1 MNKITT
7 YALLA
12 LTTLSL
18 PVHDATKKGD
28 ALVYE
33 KANGEI
39 AISQVQ
45 NHPTQAKFDIVT
57 NVEMHVC
64 NVEGIAD
71 TVSDS
76 KAFTLLQWQDANQ
89 CKITLKWG
97 DKQVQ
102 VMATDECNSYC
113 GLNAGRSM
121 NGTYH

>member
-18 PVHDATKKGD
+18 PVHGATKKSD

-39 AISQVQ
+39 AVSQVQ
-45 NHPTQAKFDIVT
+45 GHPEQAKFDIIT
-57 NVEMHVC
+57 NVDMHAC

-71 TVSDS
+71 TISDS
-76 KAFTLLQWQDANQ
+76 KAFTQLQWQDANQ

-97 DKQVQ
+97 NKQVQ
-102 VMATDECNSYC
+102 VTATDGCNSYC
-113 GLNAGRSM
+113 GLNAGNSISGVYR
-121 NGTYH
+121 

>member
-7 YALLA
+7 YELLA

-18 PVHDATKKGD
+18 PVHGAAKKVD

-45 NHPTQAKFDIVT
+45 GHPEQAKFEIIT
-57 NVEMHVC
+57 NVDMHVC

-76 KAFTLLQWQDANQ
+76 KAFTRLQWQDANQ

-97 DKQVQ
+97 NKQIQ
-102 VMATDECNSYC
+102 VTATDACNSYC
-113 GLNAGRSM
+113 GLNAGSSV
-121 NGTYH
+121 NGIYR

>member
-18 PVHDATKKGD
+18 PVHGAAKKGD

-33 KANGEI
+33 KSDAEI

-45 NHPTQAKFDIVT
+45 NHPDQAKFEIVT
-57 NVEMHVC
+57 NVDMHAC

-71 TVSDS
+71 TISDS
-76 KAFTLLQWQDANQ
+76 KAFTQLQWQDANQ
-89 CKITLKWG
+89 CKITLK
-97 DKQVQ
+97 
-102 VMATDECNSYC
+102 
-113 GLNAGRSM
+113 
-121 NGTYH
+121 

>member
-1 MNKITT
+1 MNKRTT

-18 PVHDATKKGD
+18 PIHGTTKKGD

-39 AISQVQ
+39 AISQAQ
-45 NHPTQAKFDIVT
+45 GHPDLAKFEIVT
-57 NVEMHVC
+57 NVNMHAC
-64 NVEGIAD
+64 NIEGIAD
-71 TVSDS
+71 IVSDS
-76 KAFTLLQWQDANQ
+76 KAFTQLQWQDSNQ

-97 DKQVQ
+97 NKQVQ
-102 VMATDECNSYC
+102 VTATDECNSYC
-113 GLNAGRSM
+113 GLNATDSI